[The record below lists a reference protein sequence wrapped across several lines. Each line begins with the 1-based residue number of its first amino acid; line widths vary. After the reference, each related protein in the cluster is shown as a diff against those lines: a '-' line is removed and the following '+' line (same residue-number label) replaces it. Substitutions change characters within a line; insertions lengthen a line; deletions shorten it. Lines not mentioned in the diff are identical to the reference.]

1 MQWRLVLESLYATK
15 NKPVE
20 ITIKLYTMFL
30 CLREIDLI
38 RCKSC
43 TSNNKYDKIG
53 ICQINT
59 TVFVSIKKR
68 FIFENHN
75 FTNQF

>member
-1 MQWRLVLESLYATK
+1 MRERREDCGDGSDDTTEETEDQVGGLLYPDHALSLPLST
-15 NKPVE
+15 
-20 ITIKLYTMFL
+20 L
-30 CLREIDLI
+30 
-38 RCKSC
+38 
-43 TSNNKYDKIG
+43 NNKCDKIG